1 MQLKHH
7 GILTSKRGR
16 FGGYDLLLPAEGITF
31 GHILRIIDGPIA
43 PLACL
48 SRTAYRRCS
57 DCRSEESCKVRRVF
71 ARVAE
76 ESRSK
81 PQLPMPWPKYAAIM
95 RLSRLWFRLH
105 YPDQAHVERRI
116 KASNGSERFGLITA
130 PYSYA
135 VYPDPTT
142 PSNVG
147 MSVGVSNH
155 CAMWSNAPGRIYT
168 PPTNHGIGVSPV
180 ERHSCQECR
189 GSECCKHDS
198 AHIWHPPELR

>member
-1 MQLKHH
+1 MISQRAKYALRALIALASARSPLSTSEIAESEQIPSPFLEQILMQLKHH

-76 ESRSK
+76 ESRSILD
-81 PQLPMPWPKYAAIM
+81 QTTIADALAEVRSDNEAVTPMVPAS
-95 RLSRLWFRLH
+95 LSRPSPRRT
-105 YPDQAHVERRI
+105 AH
-116 KASNGSERFGLITA
+116 
-130 PYSYA
+130 
-135 VYPDPTT
+135 
-142 PSNVG
+142 
-147 MSVGVSNH
+147 
-155 CAMWSNAPGRIYT
+155 
-168 PPTNHGIGVSPV
+168 
-180 ERHSCQECR
+180 
-189 GSECCKHDS
+189 
-198 AHIWHPPELR
+198 

>member
-1 MQLKHH
+1 M
-7 GILTSKRGR
+7 
-16 FGGYDLLLPAEGITF
+16 GYLQASAVGSAGTIFSYPPKASPF

-43 PLACL
+43 PLACAL
-48 SRTAYRRCS
+48 PIGAAPTAAARRAAKCDGCLPGS
-57 DCRSEESCKVRRVF
+57 LKNHGPSSI
-71 ARVAE
+71 
-76 ESRSK
+76 K
-81 PQLPMPWPKYAAIM
+81 PQLPMPLPKYAAIM

-155 CAMWSNAPGRIYT
+155 CAMWSNAPGTIYT